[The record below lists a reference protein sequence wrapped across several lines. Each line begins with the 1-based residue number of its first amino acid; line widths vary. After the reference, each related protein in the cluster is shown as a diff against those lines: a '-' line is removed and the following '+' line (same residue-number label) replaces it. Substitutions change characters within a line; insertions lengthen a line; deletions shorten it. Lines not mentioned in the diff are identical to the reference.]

1 MKSAVKSANPGLLA
15 NCWNLASIAVQRVDH
30 FVSSLRPAKAIQGES
45 EEESLLK
52 DVVDLDRR
60 DPAWYKPN
68 LVIGAQQML
77 LNGSERSI
85 VSAVYGDEITTEA
98 ATQLRTARPVQRA
111 GASS

>member
-15 NCWNLASIAVQRVDH
+15 NCLNLVTVAVHQVEH
-30 FVSSLRPAKAIQGES
+30 LVSSFRPAKAIQGES

-60 DPAWYKPN
+60 DPAWYNPN

-77 LNGSERSI
+77 LNGSGRST
-85 VSAVYGDEITTEA
+85 VSAVYGDEITAEA
-98 ATQLRTARPVQRA
+98 VSQLRTATPAQPTSA
-111 GASS
+111 PS